1 MRTTY
6 EKFLAQKERM
16 KIESGFHVDLNDL
29 NSKLFPFQKYA
40 VQLALKK
47 GKFALI
53 EDCGMGKTFQQTEW
67 AWQVYKHTGRPVLIL
82 APLCV
87 SMQTIEQMKEFG
99 YKIREYDGSDFPIQI
114 TNYEQLKNI
123 DTSIFAG
130 VVLDESSILKNYEG
144 KMKNLIMEK
153 FCKTPYKLAC
163 TATPAPN
170 DPMEY
175 GNHSEFLDVMTRNEM
190 LAMYFVHDSSDTS
203 KWRIKGHA
211 VGKFYDFMAEW
222 SIMISKPSDIGFE
235 DTGYVLPELNI
246 ITEQITTP
254 KKNNG
259 QFWNDTAVSATTFNQ
274 ELRTTKD
281 YRLRYAADFA
291 NSHPEESIIIWV
303 KHNDEG
309 KALKKMIPD
318 SVEVS
323 GSDKKEFKEKALFDF
338 ASGKY
343 KVLITKTE
351 IASFGMNFQNCH
363 EQIFISPDF
372 SFEKLYQA
380 IRRSYRFGQTKEV
393 NIRLAVTDTM
403 QNVKDAI
410 DRKQEQFEEMQ
421 KHMREAMKRKMSN
434 REITINENVITE
446 RNEYY
451 TLQCGDS
458 FKLIKEIGT
467 ETIGGG
473 MFSPPFSSLFTYS
486 NKINDLSNSKTLFE
500 FYRHFKFIIP
510 ELYRILK
517 PGRMYGIHLTQLT
530 TGIAKDGYFSIQDF
544 RGDIIRLFK
553 KSGFI
558 HHGEVTIWKDPE
570 LAAVR
575 TNNHQLLHK
584 TTKRD
589 STICRPGLA
598 DYLVIMRKPGINA
611 EPVTHEKQ
619 GIPFDEWC
627 QIASPVWMDVRESDT
642 LRYRDARENE
652 DERHITPTQL
662 SIFKRF
668 NTLYTNPGD
677 VLYDPF
683 AGIGSSVYINT
694 LMKRKSIAHELKS
707 SYFQLLKQNSK
718 IAYDEVTKVQELF
731 V

>member
-1 MRTTY
+1 MSTSY
-6 EKFLAQKERM
+6 EKFLEQKERL
-16 KIESGFHVDLNDL
+16 KIESGFHVDLADL
-29 NSKLFPFQKYA
+29 NQKLFPFQKYA

-67 AWQVYKHTGRPVLIL
+67 AYQVHKHTGKPVLIL

-87 SMQTIEQMKEFG
+87 SMQTINEMKNFG
-99 YKIREYDGSDFPIQI
+99 YEIRNYDGSDFPIQI
-114 TNYEQLKNI
+114 TNYDQLHNVN
-123 DTSIFAG
+123 TSIFSG

-144 KMKNLIMEK
+144 KIKSLIIEK
-153 FCKTPYKLAC
+153 FKITPYKLAC

-281 YRLRYAADFA
+281 YRLKYAADFA
-291 NSHPEESIIIWV
+291 NSHPDDSIIIWV

-421 KHMREAMKRKMSN
+421 KHMREAMRRKMSKVTKN
-434 REITINENVITE
+434 KNMDTLMESNEL
-446 RNEYY
+446 Y
-451 TLQCGDS
+451 TVKRGDS
-458 FKLIKEIGT
+458 CQLIKEIADESVGFSA
-467 ETIGGG
+467 
-473 MFSPPFSSLFTYS
+473 FSPPFAELYTYS
-486 NKINDLSNSKTLFE
+486 SHIEDMGNSKDYNE
-500 FYRHFKFIIP
+500 FMFHFKFLVKEIF
-510 ELYRILK
+510 RVMK
-517 PGRMYGIHLTQLT
+517 QGRNVAVHCMDLP
-530 TGIAKDGYFSIQDF
+530 IQK
-544 RGDIIRLFK
+544 GK
-553 KSGFI
+553 EGFI
-558 HHGEVTIWKDPE
+558 GLRDFSGMLINLFSDEGFIYHSRITIWKDPVTE
-570 LAAVR
+570 MQR
-575 TNNHQLLHK
+575 TKALGLLHK
-584 TTKRD
+584 QVKKD
-589 STICRPGLA
+589 STMSRVGNP
-598 DYLVIMRKPGINA
+598 DYVLIFRKDGERT
-611 EPVTHEKQ
+611 EPVMNTEISVDLWQ
-619 GIPFDEWC
+619 
-627 QIASPVWMDVRESDT
+627 QYASPVWMDIRQGNVLQGKS
-642 LRYRDARENE
+642 DAREEE
-652 DERHITPTQL
+652 DEKHICPLQL
-662 SIFKRF
+662 DVIERLIH
-668 NTLYTNPGD
+668 LYTNKGD
-677 VLYDPF
+677 TVFTPF
-683 AGIGSSVYINT
+683 LGIGSEVYQAVK
-694 LMKRKSIAHELKS
+694 MGRKGIGFELKE
-707 SYFQLLKQNSK
+707 SYFEQAKKNIK
-718 IAYDEVTKVQELF
+718 VAYDEVTKVQGLF
-731 V
+731 Q

>member
-1 MRTTY
+1 MRTSY
-6 EKFLAQKERM
+6 EKFLEQKERL
-16 KIESGFHVDLNDL
+16 KIESGFYIKLDDLNK
-29 NSKLFPFQKYA
+29 KLFPFQKYA
-40 VQLALKK
+40 VQLALRK

-67 AWQVYKHTGRPVLIL
+67 AYQVHRHTGKPVLIL

-87 SMQTIEQMKEFG
+87 SMQTINEMKNFG
-99 YKIREYDGSDFPIQI
+99 YEIRNYDGSDFPIQI
-114 TNYEQLKNI
+114 TNYDQLHNV
-123 DTSIFAG
+123 DTSIFSG

-144 KMKNLIMEK
+144 KIKSLIIEK
-153 FCKTPYKLAC
+153 FKITPYKLAC

-281 YRLRYAADFA
+281 YRLKYAADFA
-291 NSHPEESIIIWV
+291 NSHPDDSIIIWV

-421 KHMREAMKRKMSN
+421 KHMREAMRRKMSKVTKN
-434 REITINENVITE
+434 KNYDVETEINELYMIS
-446 RNEYY
+446 R
-451 TLQCGDS
+451 GDS
-458 FKLIKEIGT
+458 CHLTKQIKDESIGFSV
-467 ETIGGG
+467 
-473 MFSPPFSSLFTYS
+473 FSPPFAELYTYS
-486 NKINDLSNSKTLFE
+486 SHIEDMGNSKDYNE
-500 FYRHFKFIIP
+500 FMFHFKFLVKEIF
-510 ELYRILK
+510 RVMK
-517 PGRMYGIHLTQLT
+517 QGRNVAVHCMDLP
-530 TGIAKDGYFSIQDF
+530 IQK
-544 RGDIIRLFK
+544 GK
-553 KSGFI
+553 EGFI
-558 HHGEVTIWKDPE
+558 GLRDFSGMLINLFSDEGFIYHSRITIWKDPVTE
-570 LAAVR
+570 MQR
-575 TNNHQLLHK
+575 TKALGLLHK
-584 TTKRD
+584 QVKKD
-589 STICRPGLA
+589 STMSRVGNP
-598 DYLVIMRKPGINA
+598 DYVLIFRKDGERT
-611 EPVTHEKQ
+611 EPVMNTEISVDLWQ
-619 GIPFDEWC
+619 
-627 QIASPVWMDVRESDT
+627 QYASPVWMDIRQGNVLQGKS
-642 LRYRDARENE
+642 DAREEE
-652 DERHITPTQL
+652 DEKHICPLQL
-662 SIFKRF
+662 DVIERLIH
-668 NTLYTNPGD
+668 LYTNKGD
-677 VLYDPF
+677 TVFTPF
-683 AGIGSSVYINT
+683 LGIGSEVYQAVK
-694 LMKRKSIAHELKS
+694 MGRKGIGFELKE
-707 SYFQLLKQNSK
+707 SYFEQAKKNIK
-718 IAYDEVTKVQELF
+718 VAYDEVTKVQGLF
-731 V
+731 Q

>member
-1 MRTTY
+1 MGTSY
-6 EKFLAQKERM
+6 EKFLEQKERL
-16 KIESGFHVDLNDL
+16 KIESGFHVDLADL
-29 NSKLFPFQKYA
+29 NQKLFPFQKYA

-67 AWQVYKHTGRPVLIL
+67 AYQVHKHTGKPVLIL

-87 SMQTIEQMKEFG
+87 SMQTINEMKNFG
-99 YKIREYDGSDFPIQI
+99 YEIRNYDGSDFPIQI
-114 TNYEQLKNI
+114 TNYDQLHNVN
-123 DTSIFAG
+123 TSIFSG

-144 KMKNLIMEK
+144 KIKSLIIEK
-153 FCKTPYKLAC
+153 FKITPYKLAC

-281 YRLRYAADFA
+281 YRLKYAADFA
-291 NSHPEESIIIWV
+291 NSHPDDSIIIWV

-421 KHMREAMKRKMSN
+421 KHMREAMRRKMSKVTKN
-434 REITINENVITE
+434 KNMDTLMESNELYTIK
-446 RNEYY
+446 R
-451 TLQCGDS
+451 GDS
-458 FKLIKEIGT
+458 CQLIKEIADESVGFSA
-467 ETIGGG
+467 
-473 MFSPPFSSLFTYS
+473 FSPPFAELYTYS
-486 NKINDLSNSKTLFE
+486 SHIEDMGNSKDYNE
-500 FYRHFKFIIP
+500 FMFHFKFLVKEIF
-510 ELYRILK
+510 RVMK
-517 PGRMYGIHLTQLT
+517 QGRNVAVHCMDLP
-530 TGIAKDGYFSIQDF
+530 IQK
-544 RGDIIRLFK
+544 GK
-553 KSGFI
+553 EGFI
-558 HHGEVTIWKDPE
+558 GLRDFSGMLINLFSDEGFIYHSRITIWKDPVTE
-570 LAAVR
+570 MQR
-575 TNNHQLLHK
+575 TKALGLLHK
-584 TTKRD
+584 QVKKD
-589 STICRPGLA
+589 STMSRVGNP
-598 DYLVIMRKPGINA
+598 DYVLIFRKDGERT
-611 EPVTHEKQ
+611 EPVMNTEISVDLWQ
-619 GIPFDEWC
+619 
-627 QIASPVWMDVRESDT
+627 QYASPVWMDIRQGNVLQGKS
-642 LRYRDARENE
+642 DAREQQ
-652 DERHITPTQL
+652 DEKHICPLQL
-662 SIFKRF
+662 DVIERLIH
-668 NTLYTNPGD
+668 LYTNKGD
-677 VLYDPF
+677 TVFTPF
-683 AGIGSSVYINT
+683 LGIGSEIYQAVK
-694 LMKRKSIAHELKS
+694 MGRKGIGFELKE
-707 SYFQLLKQNSK
+707 SYFEQAKKNIK
-718 IAYDEVTKVQELF
+718 IAYDEVTKVQGLF
-731 V
+731 

>member
-1 MRTTY
+1 MSISY
-6 EKFLAQKERM
+6 SEFLRKKDRIR
-16 KIESGFHVDLNDL
+16 IESGFHVSLDDLNQ
-29 NSKLFPFQKYA
+29 KLFPFQKYA
-40 VQLALKK
+40 VHLALKK

-67 AWQVYKHTGRPVLIL
+67 AWQVYKYAKKPVLIL

-99 YKIREYDGSDFPIQI
+99 YEIRDFDGSDSPIQI
-114 TNYEQLKNI
+114 TNYEQLHKI
-123 DTSIFAG
+123 DVSIFAG

-144 KMKNLIMEK
+144 KMKNLILEK
-153 FCKTPYKLAC
+153 FKNTPYKLAC

-175 GNHSEFLDVMTRNEM
+175 GNHAEFLDVMTRNEM

-421 KHMREAMKRKMSN
+421 KHMREAMRRKMS
-434 REITINENVITE
+434 EISIEKNYDVETE
-446 RNEYY
+446 IKELYMISR
-451 TLQCGDS
+451 GDS
-458 FKLIKEIGT
+458 CHLTKQIKDESIGFSV
-467 ETIGGG
+467 
-473 MFSPPFSSLFTYS
+473 FSPPFAELYTYS
-486 NKINDLSNSKTLFE
+486 SHIEDMGNSKDYNE
-500 FYRHFKFIIP
+500 FIFHF
-510 ELYRILK
+510 
-517 PGRMYGIHLTQLT
+517 
-530 TGIAKDGYFSIQDF
+530 
-544 RGDIIRLFK
+544 
-553 KSGFI
+553 GFI
-558 HHGEVTIWKDPE
+558 VKEIFRIMKQGRNVAVHCMDLPIQKGKEGFIGLRDFSGMLIKLFSDEGFIYHSRITIWKDPVTE
-570 LAAVR
+570 MQR
-575 TNNHQLLHK
+575 TKALGLLHK
-584 TTKRD
+584 QVKKD
-589 STICRPGLA
+589 STMSRVGNP
-598 DYLVIMRKPGINA
+598 DYVLIFRKDGERT
-611 EPVTHEKQ
+611 EPVMNTEISVDLWQ
-619 GIPFDEWC
+619 
-627 QIASPVWMDVRESDT
+627 QYASPVWMDIRQGNVLQGKS
-642 LRYRDARENE
+642 DAREQQ
-652 DERHITPTQL
+652 DEKHICPLQL
-662 SIFKRF
+662 DVIERLIH
-668 NTLYTNPGD
+668 LYTNKGD
-677 VLYDPF
+677 TVFTPF
-683 AGIGSSVYINT
+683 LGIGSEIYQAVK
-694 LMKRKSIAHELKS
+694 MGRKGIGFELKE
-707 SYFQLLKQNSK
+707 SYFEQAKKNIK
-718 IAYDEVTKVQELF
+718 IAYDEVTKVQGLF
-731 V
+731 